1 MITNPTDTHQ
11 PSLWQRIRQLPRNI
25 WILTWA
31 SFLTDISTDMIVH
44 LIPFFLANVLG
55 VRTVT
60 IGLIEGVAETTAS
73 LLKIVSG
80 RISDQ
85 LGQRK
90 WLTVAGYGLSTAAKP
105 FLILA
110 NSWQTVLGVKFFERM
125 GKGIRTAP
133 RDALVAD
140 SIEPQHRGL
149 AFGLHRAG
157 DTAGAAVGL
166 LIALLVVWFMQGRQL
181 TLELPTFHT
190 LVWLS
195 VIPAVLAVVLLAV
208 GIEEKQ
214 RTGEDKRPFIT
225 PQPFPTE
232 FKRFLIVVELFTL
245 GNSSDA
251 FLVLRAQERGFSIL
265 GVMALLLGFNLLYA
279 TISSPAGSLSDKLG
293 RRTLIMGG
301 WLLYALVYAG
311 FAFAQ
316 TGWHIVVLYGLYGL
330 YYGLANGTAKAY
342 VADLVAPTMRGTA
355 YGWFNAAQGLAALP
369 ASVLAGLLWQG
380 VGDWAGFGVQAPFL
394 VGAVLAITAVILLLL
409 WLPKHTNSISIAAL
423 KIKNTD

>member
-1 MITNPTDTHQ
+1 MSTNPTNTHQ

-25 WILTWA
+25 WLLTWA

-55 VRTVT
+55 VRTIT
-60 IGLIEGVAETTAS
+60 IGLIEGIAETTAS

-80 RISDQ
+80 RLSDQ

-90 WLTVAGYGLSTAAKP
+90 WLTVAGYGLSTIAKP
-105 FLILA
+105 FLLLA
-110 NSWQTVLGVKFFERM
+110 NSWQSVLSVKFFERM

-140 SIEPQHRGL
+140 SIEPEYRGL

-166 LIALLVVWFMQGRQL
+166 FIALLVVWIMQGRQL
-181 TLELPTFHT
+181 TLGLATFHT

-195 VIPAVLAVVLLAV
+195 VLPAALAVILLAV
-208 GIEEKQ
+208 GVEEKGRQ
-214 RTGEDKRPFIT
+214 GGEKRPFLT
-225 PQPFPTE
+225 PIPFTPA
-232 FKRFLIVVELFTL
+232 FKRFLIIVVLFTL

-251 FLVLRAQERGFSIL
+251 FLILRAQERGFSIL
-265 GVMALLLGFNLLYA
+265 GVIALLIGFNLIYA

-293 RRTLIMGG
+293 RRTLIIGG

-316 TGWHIVVLYGLYGL
+316 TSWHIILLYGLYGL
-330 YYGLANGTAKAY
+330 YYGLANGSAKAY
-342 VADLVAPTMRGTA
+342 VADLVDPAVRGAA

-380 VGDWAGFGVQAPFL
+380 VGSWAGFGVQAPFL
-394 VGAVLAITAVILLLL
+394 LGAVLAITAVILLFL
-409 WLPKHTNSISIAAL
+409 WLPKQTNTIVI
-423 KIKNTD
+423 NP

>member
-1 MITNPTDTHQ
+1 MNTTPSTTNKPG
-11 PSLWQRIRQLPRNI
+11 LWQRIRQLPRNI

-31 SFLTDISTDMIVH
+31 SFLTDVSTDMIVH

-55 VRTVT
+55 VRTIT

-73 LLKIVSG
+73 LLKIISG
-80 RISDQ
+80 RISDK

-90 WLTVAGYGLSTAAKP
+90 WLTVAGYGLSTIAKP
-105 FLILA
+105 FLVLA
-110 NSWQTVLGVKFFERM
+110 NSWQVVLGVKFFERM

-166 LIALLVVWFMQGRQL
+166 VIALLVVWVMQGRQL
-181 TLELPTFHT
+181 TLGLTTFHA

-195 VIPAVLAVVLLAV
+195 VIPAALAVILLGV
-208 GIEEKQ
+208 GIEEK
-214 RTGEDKRPFIT
+214 RRKGGGERPLLT
-225 PQPFPTE
+225 LKAFPRN
-232 FKRFLIVVELFTL
+232 FKRFLFIVVLFTL

-251 FLVLRAQERGFSIL
+251 FLVLRAQERGFSVL
-265 GVMALLLGFNLLYA
+265 GVMALLVGFNIIYA
-279 TISSPAGSLSDKLG
+279 TISGPAGSLSDKLG
-293 RRTLIMGG
+293 RRTLIIGG
-301 WLLYALVYAG
+301 WLFYALVYAG

-316 TGWHIVVLYGLYGL
+316 TGWHIILLYGAYGI
-330 YYGLANGTAKAY
+330 YYGTAYGSAKAY
-342 VADLVAPTMRGTA
+342 VADLVAPDVRGTA
-355 YGWFNAAQGLAALP
+355 YGWYNAAEGLAALP

-380 VGDWAGFGVQAPFL
+380 VGNWNGFGVQAPFL
-394 VGAVLAITAVILLLL
+394 FGAGLAVTAVILLYV
-409 WLPKHTNSISIAAL
+409 WLPERTNIY
-423 KIKNTD
+423 T